1 MIDAKRANTISNSK
15 LLQIMKLIEESA
27 YKGITF
33 LHLQYFI
40 SDEITKILQDY
51 GYKVERYEEPIYH
64 EDHYGKVIEPISYKE
79 QTKISW

>member
-40 SDEITKILQDY
+40 PDEITKILQDY
-51 GYKVERYEEPIYH
+51 GYKVERYEEPIYL
-64 EDHYGKVIEPISYKE
+64 EDHYGKVIEPITYKE